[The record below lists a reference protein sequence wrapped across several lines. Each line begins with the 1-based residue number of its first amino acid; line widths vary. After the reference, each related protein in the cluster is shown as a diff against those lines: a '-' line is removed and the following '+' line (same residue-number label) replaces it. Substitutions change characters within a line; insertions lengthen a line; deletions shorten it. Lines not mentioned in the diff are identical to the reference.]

1 MRALSSFAALVL
13 LCAASLPAAAASATP
28 GSIEP
33 ADPNA
38 PKPAPV
44 TSVDG
49 NNRAASEEATPR
61 KKAVKT
67 KVRRHRYARYHYRRH
82 GFFIPPP
89 QYWFRPWPRYR
100 AYRGHRRYH
109 AGYPFFFRF
118 RW

>member
-1 MRALSSFAALVL
+1 MRGLSSFVALVL

-28 GSIEP
+28 GSVEP
-33 ADPNA
+33 ADPSA

-49 NNRAASEEATPR
+49 NTRAAADEAASE
-61 KKAVKT
+61 KKAATT
-67 KVRRHRYARYHYRRH
+67 KARKRRYARYRYRHH
-82 GFFIPPP
+82 GFFIPAP

-100 AYRGHRRYH
+100 YSRGYRRAY
-109 AGYPFFFRF
+109 AGFPFFFRG